1 MIPTKKSEPKHLRI
15 DGTSHTRKNDENSSK
30 ETRKSNELQTGI
42 DATMK
47 ASIHLEVRFFT
58 NGGKI

>member
-1 MIPTKKSEPKHLRI
+1 MIPTNKSEPKHLRI
-15 DGTSHTRKNDENSSK
+15 EGTSCARKSKENSSK
-30 ETRKSNELQTGI
+30 KTQKSQRYKREI

-58 NGGKI
+58 NG